1 MAPEQMTVNDALWRI
16 AELASRGSDPKW
28 RGDRTRA
35 MHDLEAAIQEV
46 STAMN
51 DCTAG
56 LEKARAEADEAG
68 AQARAARGERDRE
81 RARAAHWEEQV
92 TEALE
97 AVAAYQVEAE
107 AAVADR
113 DDDLRA
119 LRRAHQELS
128 VVRAALAGVE
138 TERDDARS
146 ALAAAQTAL
155 ATART
160 AQATARA
167 EAEEAEA
174 RRLAAERARRLAESE
189 RDAAVGVLERRPPV
203 PDIEIDVRT
212 PAEAATP
219 EGRVVG
225 FQRDAESSEPAP
237 GTAAPRLLH
246 VAATLGHLLPDDLDK
261 LLLPGT
267 RVVRRE
273 GRLAALLTMAGSGS
287 AWAESMAELEE
298 KQADL
303 LRAEGFRVEWS
314 QGDRLAS

>member
-1 MAPEQMTVNDALWRI
+1 MAPENMTVNDALWRI
-16 AELASRGSDPKW
+16 AELASRSSDPKW

-35 MHDLEAAIQEV
+35 MHDLEAAIHEV
-46 STAMN
+46 GTALF

-56 LEKARAEADEAG
+56 LEQARAEAEEAG

-81 RARAAHWEEQV
+81 RARATHWEAQV

-97 AVAAYQVEAE
+97 AVAAYQAEAE

-128 VVRAALAGVE
+128 VARAALAGVE
-138 TERDDARS
+138 AERDEARS

-155 ATART
+155 AAART
-160 AQATARA
+160 AQAAARV

-189 RDAAVGVLERRPPV
+189 RDAAVGVMERHPPV
-203 PDIEIDVRT
+203 ADIEIDVRT
-212 PAEAATP
+212 PAEAAS
-219 EGRVVG
+219 GDKVVG
-225 FQRDAESSEPAP
+225 FHREAESSEPAP
-237 GTAAPRLLH
+237 GATMPRLLH
-246 VAATLGHLLPDDLDK
+246 VAATLGHLLPDDMDA

-273 GRLAALLTMAGSGS
+273 GRLAALLAMSGSGS
-287 AWAESMAELEE
+287 RWSESMAGLEE
-298 KQADL
+298 KQAEL